1 MNEKGMRTLLQ
12 AAFAYER
19 KLLRK
24 LPAWGGVG
32 LRLFTLLI
40 FVTHFGLTLV
50 YVAPI
55 NPIKI
60 ALQPILHNT
69 IGHYFGQNWSF
80 FAPNPISSNMSLMV
94 RPLNRGEMTLAKND
108 VLPKDGWYDLTAPM
122 WERFQHNRFSAYE
135 RLSRPQSN
143 GLRMYLN
150 GGPELTPWMEACK
163 KGDADSCRYYEEQ
176 MVIYR
181 EKAVELL
188 TRIASG
194 FAQEVSDPRPD
205 LAGVALR
212 IRVQNVAPW
221 SQRFTAIPEVRD
233 TDLGVYPL
241 VPNVAQSG
249 LFRRAPEGSND

>member
-108 VLPKDGWYDLTAPM
+108 VLPK
-122 WERFQHNRFSAYE
+122 
-135 RLSRPQSN
+135 
-143 GLRMYLN
+143 
-150 GGPELTPWMEACK
+150 
-163 KGDADSCRYYEEQ
+163 
-176 MVIYR
+176 
-181 EKAVELL
+181 
-188 TRIASG
+188 
-194 FAQEVSDPRPD
+194 
-205 LAGVALR
+205 
-212 IRVQNVAPW
+212 
-221 SQRFTAIPEVRD
+221 VRD